1 MNRAGRLLF
10 IFGVVIALG
19 SGFFVFLL
27 LALSNQSKPADVA
40 TTKLVIAV
48 QNISPR
54 TEIQANQ
61 LQRTDWPAALP
72 TPIGGYEQIS
82 DVTGKLATAPLAPG
96 QPVTDRVV
104 VDKKDLKE
112 THSSAA
118 LILDKTNV
126 AVAMPVTIKSNV
138 AQAIQAGD
146 RVDVIATFKS
156 PGAGTGIATQR
167 VLADMLILQVGTW
180 PGSDSKGQSQ
190 SQATSSIAV
199 ITLQLKE
206 QDVLVLEYTQ
216 QFASDVT
223 LVLRSAEDHEVL
235 QLEPVT
241 FDYINQRFNFK
252 LR

>member
-40 TTKLVIAV
+40 TLKLVIAV

-82 DVTGKLATAPLAPG
+82 DVTGKLATSPLAPG

-118 LILDKTNV
+118 LILEKGNV
-126 AVAMPVTIKSNV
+126 AVAMPVTIKSSV

-146 RVDVIATFKS
+146 RVDVIATLKS
-156 PGAGTGIATQR
+156 PSGGTGTATQR
-167 VLADMLILQVGTW
+167 VLADMLILQVGPW
-180 PGSDSKGQSQ
+180 PGADSKGQSQ
-190 SQATSSIAV
+190 SSGGAAV

-206 QDVLVLEYTQ
+206 QDVLALESTQ
-216 QFASDVT
+216 QFASEVT
-223 LVLRSAEDHEVL
+223 LVLRSAEDHDIQ

>member
-27 LALSNQSKPADVA
+27 LALSNQNKPADVA

-61 LQRTDWPAALP
+61 LQRTDWPMALP

-82 DVTGKLATAPLAPG
+82 DVAGKLAIAPIAPG

-118 LILDKTNV
+118 LILDKSNV
-126 AVAMPVTIKSNV
+126 GVAMPVTVKSSV

-156 PGAGTGIATQR
+156 PGAGTGTSTQR
-167 VLADMLILQVGTW
+167 VLADMLILQVGNW
-180 PGSDSKGQSQ
+180 PSPSADSKAQQPAGAS
-190 SQATSSIAV
+190 V

-223 LVLRSAEDHEVL
+223 LVLRAAEDHEIIP
-235 QLEPVT
+235 LEPVT
-241 FDYINQRFNFK
+241 FDYVNQRFNFK

>member
-27 LALSNQSKPADVA
+27 LALSNQNKPADVA

-61 LQRTDWPAALP
+61 LQRTDWPLVLP

-82 DVTGKLATAPLAPG
+82 DVAGKLATAPIAPG

-104 VDKKDLKE
+104 VDKKDLKDS
-112 THSSAA
+112 HSNAA
-118 LILDKTNV
+118 LIVEKSNV

-156 PGAGTGIATQR
+156 PGTGTTNATQR
-167 VLADMLILQVGTW
+167 VLADMLIMQVGPW

-190 SQATSSIAV
+190 PQASGSVAV

-216 QFASDVT
+216 QFATDVT
-223 LVLRSAEDHEVL
+223 LVLRSAEDHEAQ